1 MKAVILS
8 GGFGT
13 RLRPLTVNTPKS
25 MVPVLNIPF
34 LEYFIKRLKSHK
46 VSDITL
52 AVSYLAEPIKDY
64 FEDGSRF
71 DVNLSYTI
79 EDIPLGT
86 AGAVKNAGNFI
97 DEPTLVFNGDIF
109 TDLDLTAMM
118 DEHKKNN
125 AMLTIALTPVD
136 DPTSY
141 GLVETDSQ
149 NRILRFLEKP
159 NPDDITT
166 NMINAGTYIIEP
178 EVMSLIPS
186 QTNCSFER
194 DIFPLLL
201 REKKDVFAYTA
212 DCYWM
217 DIGKPEN
224 YFQLHYDLLNGKS
237 NQYSFNNNRKKI
249 TTGSNCIIHPSA
261 QITGPVVI
269 GNNCTIGEY
278 VQINGPVVIGPN
290 CQVSNSSIVDDCIL
304 WKSVHVEPF
313 AKMKHTIIAS
323 NSHIGSGSIIEGAV
337 LGSNTIIGYGQRIK
351 TGRLISPNTIVSYN
365 NSML

>member
-13 RLRPLTVNTPKS
+13 RLRPLTINTPKS

-46 VSDITL
+46 VSDIAL
-52 AVSYLAEPIKDY
+52 AVSYLAQPIKDY
-64 FEDGSRF
+64 FGDGSRF
-71 DVNLSYTI
+71 DVSLSYTV
-79 EDIPLGT
+79 EDTPLGT
-86 AGAVKNAGNFI
+86 AGAVKNAGGFI

-109 TDLDLTAMM
+109 TDLDLTDMM
-118 DEHKKNN
+118 EQHKRNK
-125 AMLTIALTPVD
+125 AMLTIALTPVE

-159 NPDDITT
+159 NPDEITT

-178 EVMSLIPS
+178 DVMSLIPS

-201 REKKDVFAYTA
+201 REKKAVFAYSA
-212 DCYWM
+212 NCYWI
-217 DIGKPEN
+217 DIGRPEN

-237 NQYSFNNNRKKI
+237 NQYHFSNGKKVV
-249 TTGSNCIIHPSA
+249 TGNHCIIHPSA
-261 QITGPVVI
+261 EITGPAIIGDNCVI
-269 GNNCTIGEY
+269 GED
-278 VQINGPVVIGPN
+278 VKINGPVVIGSN
-290 CQVSNSSIVDDCIL
+290 CQVSSYSVIDDSII
-304 WKSVHVEPF
+304 WNSVHIEPF
-313 AKMKHTIIAS
+313 ARTRHTIIAN
-323 NSHIGSGSIIEGAV
+323 NSHIGSGSFIERAV
-337 LGSNTIIGYGQRIK
+337 LGNNTIIGYGK
-351 TGRLISPNTIVSYN
+351 HVETGRLVAPNTIVN
-365 NSML
+365 

>member
-118 DEHKKNN
+118 DEHQKNN

-224 YFQLHYDLLNGKS
+224 YFQLHYGLLNG
-237 NQYSFNNNRKKI
+237 
-249 TTGSNCIIHPSA
+249 II
-261 QITGPVVI
+261 
-269 GNNCTIGEY
+269 CTIGEY

-290 CQVSNSSIVDDCIL
+290 CLVSNSSIVDDCIL

>member
-13 RLRPLTVNTPKS
+13 RLRPLPINPPKS

-34 LEYFIKRLKSHK
+34 LEYFIKRLKAHK
-46 VSDITL
+46 VSDIAL

-64 FEDGSRF
+64 FGDGSRF
-71 DVNLSYTI
+71 DVKLSYTV
-79 EDIPLGT
+79 EETPLGT
-86 AGAVKNAGNFI
+86 AGAVKNAGGFI

-109 TDLDLTAMM
+109 TDLDITAMV
-118 DEHKKNN
+118 ENHKQNK
-125 AMLTIALTPVD
+125 AMLTIALTPVE

-141 GLVETDSQ
+141 GLVETD
-149 NRILRFLEKP
+149 NRNKIVRFLEKP
-159 NPDDITT
+159 NPDEITT
-166 NMINAGTYIIEP
+166 NMINAGTYILEP

-201 REKKDVFAYTA
+201 REKKDVFAYPE

-237 NQYSFNNNRKKI
+237 NQYSFNNGKKKVV
-249 TTGSNCIIHPSA
+249 TGSHCVIHPSA
-261 QITGPVVI
+261 QITGPAVIGDNCVIGEDVKINGSVVI
-269 GNNCTIGEY
+269 GS
-278 VQINGPVVIGPN
+278 N
-290 CQVSNSSIVDDCIL
+290 CQVSNSSVVDDCIL
-304 WKSVHVEPF
+304 WNSVHIEPF
-313 AKMKHTIIAS
+313 ARIKHTIVAN
-323 NSHIGSGSIIEGAV
+323 NSHIGSGCTIEQAV
-337 LGSNTIIGYGQRIK
+337 LGNNTIIGYGQK
-351 TGRLISPNTIVSYN
+351 VKAGRLVSPNTIVN
-365 NSML
+365 